1 MKKIVIEIDDDLYNE
16 ILSRKYSKTRLEKA
30 VANGTLLPKGHG
42 DLIDRNELL
51 DESYQ
56 IDSMYCMYDEVV
68 NVNDIKN
75 APTILEADKC
85 TYKETGC
92 GSCKRQLDCPIEAR
106 GSEIE

>member
-1 MKKIVIEIDDDLYNE
+1 MLKAIKKG
-16 ILSRKYSKTRLEKA
+16 KP
-30 VANGTLLPKGHG
+30 LPEHHG

-75 APTILEADKC
+75 APTI
-85 TYKETGC
+85 
-92 GSCKRQLDCPIEAR
+92 IE
-106 GSEIE
+106 GGDSE

>member
-1 MKKIVIEIDDDLYNE
+1 MKILVDIPKKTFEEIQERSIITCGETFAQKLV
-16 ILSRKYSKTRLEKA
+16 KYIR
-30 VANGTLLPKGHG
+30 NGKPLPKGHG

-75 APTILEADKC
+75 APTIIE
-85 TYKETGC
+85 
-92 GSCKRQLDCPIEAR
+92 GSD
-106 GSEIE
+106 SE